1 MVKHKLKGAIS
12 LAKSS
17 PGMASVG
24 ERMRGSLLSWS
35 RAHRWVGSDQPS
47 CEPTKDTFNRRAEG
61 HSSLGAGVVY
71 DDNNKSNNHP
81 RLKTKKEIQHGVR
94 TGSSL
99 DRFLD
104 MPGSLTRPPPL
115 TLTPT
120 DG

>member
-47 CEPTKDTFNRRAEG
+47 CEHTG
-61 HSSLGAGVVY
+61 GGVVY

-81 RLKTKKEIQHGVR
+81 RLKTKNQ
-94 TGSSL
+94 
-99 DRFLD
+99 F
-104 MPGSLTRPPPL
+104 
-115 TLTPT
+115 
-120 DG
+120 